1 MIRLIGVALV
11 LATLDVFGDVAT
23 FPGCPW
29 ETLKVERTKTAVF
42 VKDAVG
48 KVVCSIHGEPGGV
61 ALDDVGVKVEADGL
75 SLDAGAAFRRGLGK
89 LVVNSAPVDRAP
101 LMGRECAVSARMT
114 GPRGSEL
121 LVYYEGHGPKPV
133 GHFHRS
139 APAHPKGKARSYPLV
154 TDVPEGLGEL
164 HLRLDLLRQPVGK
177 PLKLHEIRYGTSKEL
192 PVLVSKK
199 LVKPELLFKA
209 DFEGTAEA
217 VFARGSAQPTKAR
230 NLGFAP
236 GVDGLAVKVS
246 QKAKSLLEYAV
257 KGNVDPDRGS
267 VAMWVKRDWDFA
279 AEKQPWRTLFAFPW
293 PGNAAGDRV
302 GSGALWFWF
311 FGTTLRAD
319 QSDDEDLYKTCS
331 VPADDRW
338 MHLVYEWDEEG
349 VRIFVNGKG
358 RAGRGDGYSP
368 MAEALK
374 TASLVMLERPEYR
387 TFTVGSRGDVERADA
402 LIDDLRVYS
411 APLGAEAVKSLWR
424 EHAPKEMVAP
434 PRPDYAKLFAG
445 DGPNPYEA
453 PSVGAGGVPG
463 ELELIEEVKLDRAS
477 VERLR
482 RESAPEAL
490 PARPRAG
497 KGRFNSVG
505 PGMSFKTLGGTPY
518 LELSAKA
525 GSRAAIRFNVDTNHP
540 LYCFEFDYPD
550 DAKRTADLIVQP
562 CKGSDY
568 ILQVGY
574 AAGDEYPNTGRILT
588 HRCLY
593 WSHAPEVAVVLMTAR
608 EGAPAA
614 LSAIRLYRV
623 KAGGLPVAAVN
634 EPKPNR
640 DGWRRTVALYFEDPA
655 IGYDFGLSEA
665 WTATPK
671 GVGDLID
678 RVAATMKYTG
688 ENLFAYPG
696 AWYHGLIGDDY
707 NPRHHAPDFLKAW
720 YEKFGK
726 EGLGVVPTVNP
737 NTMPVE
743 DGLVTRET
751 MSNGA
756 LHPSEIAIHDT
767 GKPNWGRWHDTPPN
781 FNFHH
786 PNVRANIERIIDALV
801 EQGKGYPA
809 FKGVCMHMTRHCMLW
824 FGDEISGYNDYT
836 VKAFA
841 DACGVAVPF
850 DRFAANPLR
859 GKDYAEWLRA
869 NCWDRWIRWRC
880 DIVTA
885 FYVRMAKKLAAARP
899 DLKLWLNSFVP
910 ANYEHPDF
918 TKPDFMDQANRCCGL
933 DGAALTKGASNII
946 LCQTLVPADYRWRH
960 PGAYRQ
966 AGARDH
972 QRILDTLPGF
982 YSLLKGADYPWV
994 NQHDR
999 YWESAIGR
1007 TGGSLSCDWM
1017 RECGWRVSTINP
1029 AGRHALRH
1037 FVLPLRYSDVLG
1049 LSKGGFLIGTYGMEE
1064 LLVPFVRAFRALPAV
1079 TMAETGR
1086 VGDVVARQA
1095 DFDGRSYFYVVNTG
1109 KDETTVKVTFPAGT
1123 KDLVSGEAQSAVPE
1137 DLKLAPYEFRSY
1149 SAPAGK
1155 PNVK

>member
-1 MIRLIGVALV
+1 MKSYLAL
-11 LATLDVFGDVAT
+11 LLTLLTFGAWAEVAT

-29 ETLKVERTKTAVF
+29 ETLKLERTKTAVF

-48 KVVCSIHGEPGGV
+48 KVVCSLRGEPGGI
-61 ALDDVGVKVEADGL
+61 ALDDVCVKLETDGL
-75 SLDAGAAFRRGLGK
+75 VVDAGAAFKAGMVK
-89 LVVNSAPVDRAP
+89 LVLNSCGLDRKP
-101 LMGRECAVSARMT
+101 LEGRDCSVKAKLN
-114 GPRGSEL
+114 GPSGSEL
-121 LVYYEGHGPKPV
+121 LLYYEGHGPEGI
-133 GHFHRS
+133 GHFYRS
-139 APAHPKGKARSYPLV
+139 SKALPRGREREFALA
-154 TDVPEGLGEL
+154 TAVPTGLNEL
-164 HLRLDLLRQPVGK
+164 HLRLDICRQPVGK
-177 PLKLHEIRYGTSKEL
+177 PIRISSFRYAPEAEL
-192 PVLVSKK
+192 PVMTRKK
-199 LVKPELLFKA
+199 AVKPELLFRA
-209 DFEGTAEA
+209 DFDGTATASFAKGAAEPTE
-217 VFARGSAQPTKAR
+217 ARGLTY
-230 NLGFAP
+230 AP
-236 GVDGLAVKVS
+236 GVTGQAVRISS
-246 QKAKSLLEYAV
+246 QDKSLLEYAV
-257 KGNVDPDRGS
+257 KGNVDPDRGT
-267 VAMWVKRDWDFA
+267 VAMWVKREWDFA
-279 AEKQPWRTLFAFPW
+279 AANQPWRTLFAFPW
-293 PGNAAGDRV
+293 TGDAAGDRV

-311 FGTTLRAD
+311 YGRTLRAD
-319 QSDDEDLYKTCS
+319 QSDSEDLYKTCA

-338 MHLVYEWDEEG
+338 IHLVYEWDEEG
-349 VRIFVNGKG
+349 VRIFVNGKS
-358 RAGRGDGYSP
+358 RAGKSDGTSP
-368 MAEALK
+368 MIEALRS
-374 TASLVMLERPEYR
+374 AQLVLCERGEFKR
-387 TFTVGSRGDVERADA
+387 FTVGCRGDRERIDG
-402 LIDDLRVYS
+402 LVDDLRAYS
-411 APLGAEAVKSLWR
+411 APLGAEAVKALWR
-424 EHAPKEMVAP
+424 EHAPRDMKEP
-434 PRPDYAKLFAG
+434 PRPDYAKLFAA
-445 DGPNPYEA
+445 DGPNRFEK
-453 PSVGAGGVPG
+453 PSFAAGGIPG
-463 ELELIEEVKLDRAS
+463 DLELIEEVKLDAAS
-477 VERLR
+477 VERLKT
-482 RESAPEAL
+482 
-490 PARPRAG
+490 G
-497 KGRFNSVG
+497 HRFNSVG
-505 PGMSFKTLGGTPY
+505 RSSFKSLGGVPY
-518 LELSAKA
+518 FETDARA
-525 GSRAAIRFNVDTNHP
+525 GTRAAFRFNVDTNAP

-623 KAGGLPVAAVN
+623 KADGLPVAAVN

-655 IGYDFGLSEA
+655 IGYDFGLSED

-678 RVAATMKYTG
+678 RVAAEMKYTG

-707 NPRHHAPDFLKAW
+707 MPRKHAPDFLRAW

-918 TKPDFMDQANRCCGL
+918 TKPDFMDQANRYCGL

-966 AGARDH
+966 PGARDH

-1064 LLVPFVRAFRALPAV
+1064 VLVPFVRAFRALPAV

-1109 KDETTVKVTFPAGT
+1109 KDETTVEVTFPAGT

-1155 PNVK
+1155 PNVR